1 MIGIIGNYVH
11 LEERTSNEE
20 IEKTKK
26 EEKVVVSM
34 DSNFYIRIV
43 IENYGVLEK
52 EIFMEEKEKRIDG
65 NDVGIETRKA
75 TKVDTEVRILV
86 LIIYRRHFSIGR
98 LDGRSCLAM
107 DDYFR
112 LCIYDCIHRSITS
125 NESNLDGILTVGT
138 NDLIDDSIKNNN

>member
-1 MIGIIGNYVH
+1 
-11 LEERTSNEE
+11 
-20 IEKTKK
+20 
-26 EEKVVVSM
+26 M